1 MNRGWNS
8 SRSTRI
14 RTAIIGIAVPLA
26 IAAISFVVML
36 VWLPTLP
43 DPIAVHWSSASG
55 PDGFGPALLFIFT
68 PLIITILFAIFT
80 AFATAKLTPSGR
92 LNWTQKAIAVTGVWL
107 STMLSVAFLGSLEV
121 QRGLDD
127 AHKAGDV
134 LPSLLLGLVLASA
147 LAVAAWFL
155 LPKYE
160 LVPDVGQTPERV
172 EIAPSERL
180 SWMQRARLGTA
191 GLILIGLVLVVCIGA
206 TVLVWVAGKLTWLPI
221 VVLAFVIVLVVTNTW
236 WWIAVDERGL
246 VVRGI
251 LGWPGTVIPLSDIRS
266 VQVIEVNASRDFGG
280 WGWRWGGHGRTGVI
294 LTSGKAIE
302 VTRSG
307 GKRFAVTVDDAET
320 GAGVIAALLSRK
332 PAQSSG
338 KPS

>member
-1 MNRGWNS
+1 MSQEQNKSISAR
-8 SRSTRI
+8 TRI
-14 RTAIIGIAVPLA
+14 VIIGIAVP
-26 IAAISFVVML
+26 IAISAVCFAIML
-36 VWLPTLP
+36 AWLPTLP
-43 DPIAVHWSSASG
+43 DPIAVHWTGGSG
-55 PDGFGPALLFIFT
+55 PDGFGPALPFIFV
-68 PLIITILFAIFT
+68 PLIITVLFAIFT

-92 LNWTQKAIAVTGVWL
+92 LNWTQKAIAATGVWL
-107 STMLSVAFLGSLEV
+107 STMLAVTFLGSVEV

-134 LPSLLLGLVLASA
+134 LPSLLLGLVLASV
-147 LAVAAWFL
+147 LAAAAWFL

-160 LVPDVGQTPERV
+160 LAPEVGHAPEGV
-172 EIAPSERL
+172 EIAPGERL
-180 SWMQRARLGTA
+180 SWMRSARLGTA
-191 GLILIGLVLVVCIGA
+191 GMILIGLVLVIGIGA
-206 TVLVWVAGKLTWLPI
+206 TVLVWVAGKEFWLPI
-221 VVLAFVIVLVVTNTW
+221 IVLAFVLVLAVTNTW
-236 WWIAVDERGL
+236 WWIAVDERGF

-320 GAGVIAALLSRK
+320 GAGVIAALLSRSATRASK
-332 PAQSSG
+332 
-338 KPS
+338 